1 MNEWTAHWTEQP
13 NTAPFYLPASTP
25 SKKISN
31 FLPSDFQKHLA
42 INTTMAI
49 TKTVLFNIAGA

>member
-1 MNEWTAHWTEQP
+1 MNGRLTGQSSPT
-13 NTAPFYLPASTP
+13 LPLSTCLP
-25 SKKISN
+25 LPQVKKISN

-49 TKTVLFNIAGA
+49 TKTVLFNVAGA